1 MLEATEFCSLLIAS
15 NYLMFHERLWLL
27 VVVIV
32 YFVYTNSDCLTHE
45 DFVGFYLQGVPF
57 RTSHDIAG
65 RSVAMCVSKNCQ
77 LSDLSL
83 GEMQTISPVIEK
95 DVYDYLGVENA
106 IKKFSSYGST
116 GSECVASQVD
126 YWIGKLDI
134 NRDKLL

>member
-1 MLEATEFCSLLIAS
+1 M
-15 NYLMFHERLWLL
+15 

-126 YWIGKLDI
+126 YWTGKLDI

>member
-1 MLEATEFCSLLIAS
+1 MKDS
-15 NYLMFHERLWLL
+15 
-27 VVVIV
+27 
-32 YFVYTNSDCLTHE
+32 HE
-45 DFVGFYLQGVPF
+45 DCVRFYLQGVPF

-65 RSVAMCVSKNCQ
+65 RSVAMCVSRNCQ
-77 LSDLSL
+77 LSDLRL
-83 GEMQTISPVIEK
+83 EDLQTISPVIEM

-116 GSECVASQVD
+116 GSECVANQVD